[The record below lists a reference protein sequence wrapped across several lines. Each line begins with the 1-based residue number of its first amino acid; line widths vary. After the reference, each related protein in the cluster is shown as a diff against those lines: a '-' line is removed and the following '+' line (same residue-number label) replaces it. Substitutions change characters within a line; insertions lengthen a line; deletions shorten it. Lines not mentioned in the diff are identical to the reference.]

1 MLKSLYMLNL
11 KLIKMLKDSWRA
23 FLKRIFVS
31 LILIGLFSHFLFG
44 QDQTDTTAIQQTDQ
58 AEAAPQQNGLPSSE
72 EAIQEGATLYQN
84 DCTVCHQIH
93 AEVVG
98 PALAGITERRPIP
111 WLIRFIR
118 NSQQVIQE
126 GDEYAVELYN
136 QYNKTLMPSF
146 DYSDEEIKNILAYIQ
161 QESQAPEA
169 AADTDTGE
177 LEAADGEQAADGVGL
192 ASEYVNIVLIVIL
205 VVLVLILIVLAL
217 IISVLTKYL
226 NERKDLTEE
235 QKEEIKPK
243 KVNVKKVMTS
253 KPMIGLFT
261 FIFVAIAFKAI
272 IDSLF
277 TIGVYEGYA
286 PEQPVWFSHKI
297 HAGQYQI
304 DCNYCHTS
312 AYESQSA
319 NIPSVNVCMNCHNP
333 QLGGIVEGTVTGT
346 TEINKVIAAYQNQE
360 PIEWVRVHNLPDL
373 AIFPHAVHTEVGGIE
388 CQTCHGEVET
398 MDVITQVSDL
408 TMGWCIDCHRTTN
421 VNAAGNEYYDKLV
434 QIHEE
439 VSDQPLTVEDLGGT
453 ECARCHY

>member
-1 MLKSLYMLNL
+1 MLKYSWSVSL
-11 KLIKMLKDSWRA
+11 KRA
-23 FLKRIFVS
+23 FVTF
-31 LILIGLFSHFLFG
+31 ILVGFFSYFLFA
-44 QDQTDTTAIQQTDQ
+44 QDQTETTDTTNIQAAEQ
-58 AEAAPQQNGLPSSE
+58 ADGTAATQENGLPSSE
-72 EAIQEGATLYQN
+72 EAIEQGATLFN
-84 DCTVCHQIH
+84 NNCTVCHQIH

-98 PALAGITERRPIP
+98 PALAGVTERRPIP
-111 WLIRFIR
+111 WLKSFIL
-118 NSQQVIQE
+118 NSQKMIQA

-146 DYSDEEIKNILAYIQ
+146 DFSDEELDAMLAYIQ
-161 QESQAPEA
+161 QESQAPQA
-169 AADTDTGE
+169 AADTDVGE
-177 LEAADGEQAADGVGL
+177 LEATDGEQVGEGVGL

-226 NERKDLTEE
+226 NERKDLSEE
-235 QKEEIKPK
+235 EKEEIKPK
-243 KVNVKKVMTS
+243 KVDVKKVMTS

-272 IDSLF
+272 IDSLY

-312 AYESQSA
+312 VYESQSA

-360 PIEWVRVHNLPDL
+360 PIEWIRVHNLPDL
-373 AIFPHAVHTEVGGIE
+373 AVFPHAVHTEVAGIE

-408 TMGWCIDCHRTTN
+408 TMGWCIDCHRSTY
-421 VNAAGNEYYDKLV
+421 VNSEDNEYYDKLV

-439 VSDQPLTVEDLGGT
+439 VSDEPLTVEDLGGT